1 MMIVGALWVFLDV
14 AHIFFTNMM
23 LYWDMNL
30 NANFLFENFNDV
42 GSSIQCIM
50 MNEIVEALAGL

>member
-1 MMIVGALWVFLDV
+1 
-14 AHIFFTNMM
+14 
-23 LYWDMNL
+23 MNL

-50 MNEIVEALAGL
+50 MNEIVEALAGLEYKICEVSSVGGLLCWVT